1 MNNKTNYLL
10 QEDTIAAIATPPG
23 DGAISIVRLSGKK
36 AFAIAESI
44 FSKGIKKAPSHTVHF
59 GHILDEKKKTLDSVL
74 LLIMKGPNSYT
85 GEDIIE
91 INCHG
96 GNIVT
101 KKILQ
106 RILEKGARPA
116 EAGEFTYRAF
126 QNKKIDLA
134 QAEAVQELIAAQN
147 ETAMISAKNHLEGKL
162 SEKIL
167 NFQKRLTD
175 IAAIIE
181 AWVDFPEEGLEFAS
195 EEEVINSLEDT
206 KKQMEELSSTYENGR
221 KIKEGIKLCLCGTPN
236 VGKSSLLNL
245 FLGKDRA
252 IVTEIPGTT
261 RDILEEDLKIGPFN
275 FHITDTAGIR
285 KTNETIEKEGIKR
298 SKKAIENADII
309 LLLLDAS
316 KGLMLDDYDLMN
328 SCPKEK
334 TLVIWNKIDLA
345 LPSINLE
352 DKAYQISVKENK
364 GIDDLLSTIHQKIWH
379 GKMPSKKDIYLT
391 HARHKKA
398 LDQAIEACKKTIEGL
413 KENRS
418 AEFVSLDIRHC
429 LMSLAS
435 IIGTDVTEDILS
447 SIFSQFCVGK

>member
-23 DGAISIVRLSGKK
+23 DGAISIVRLSGEK
-36 AFAIAESI
+36 ALLIAESI
-44 FSKGIKKAPSHTVHF
+44 FSKDIKGALSHTVHF

-85 GEDIIE
+85 GEDIVE

-106 RILEKGARPA
+106 RILDEGARPA

-126 QNKKIDLA
+126 RNKKIDLA

-162 SEKIL
+162 SNKIL
-167 NFQKRLTD
+167 NFQKELTD
-175 IAAIIE
+175 VAAIIE

-195 EEEVINSLEDT
+195 EEEVINILEKT
-206 KKQMEELSSTYENGR
+206 KKQMEKLSSTYENGR

-236 VGKSSLLNL
+236 VGKSSLLNY

-261 RDILEEDLKIGPFN
+261 RDIL
-275 FHITDTAGIR
+275 
-285 KTNETIEKEGIKR
+285 
-298 SKKAIENADII
+298 
-309 LLLLDAS
+309 
-316 KGLMLDDYDLMN
+316 
-328 SCPKEK
+328 
-334 TLVIWNKIDLA
+334 
-345 LPSINLE
+345 
-352 DKAYQISVKENK
+352 
-364 GIDDLLSTIHQKIWH
+364 
-379 GKMPSKKDIYLT
+379 
-391 HARHKKA
+391 
-398 LDQAIEACKKTIEGL
+398 
-413 KENRS
+413 
-418 AEFVSLDIRHC
+418 
-429 LMSLAS
+429 
-435 IIGTDVTEDILS
+435 
-447 SIFSQFCVGK
+447 